1 MSPTLLIPIVAF
13 VGVAAAVGS
22 VAVLLRE
29 KHDKGVEQ
37 RLDVLT
43 GLSSATAAKD
53 NLLRDGL
60 LSAPLDAGT
69 GIIEGIMDRF
79 GKLRLLFEQAD
90 TTLTPARLF
99 AISAALAVL
108 GAFASIVAGFPAY
121 AMPVGAVA
129 MASLPLL
136 WLSWRRSRRL
146 KSFAVQLPDAL
157 ELIARALRAGH
168 SLGSGFNLVR
178 EEMAAPIGKEFGRV
192 FEEQNLGIP
201 MDDSLSSMTGA
212 CRTWI

>member
-90 TTLTPARLF
+90 TTLTPAQL

-136 WLSWRRSRRL
+136 WLSC
-146 KSFAVQLPDAL
+146 
-157 ELIARALRAGH
+157 AGAE
-168 SLGSGFNLVR
+168 G
-178 EEMAAPIGKEFGRV
+178 
-192 FEEQNLGIP
+192 
-201 MDDSLSSMTGA
+201 
-212 CRTWI
+212 